1 MDVEIGD
8 IANWLM
14 GIARTL
20 ILAAGGGIGLI
31 KVVKGKTDENP
42 RDFNEGLIILGGA
55 GALVAAS
62 FAVEAVFK

>member
-8 IANWLM
+8 IVNWLM

-31 KVVKGKTDENP
+31 KIVKGKTDENP

-55 GALVAAS
+55 GAIVAAS

>member
-8 IANWLM
+8 IVNWLM

-55 GALVAAS
+55 GAIVAAS